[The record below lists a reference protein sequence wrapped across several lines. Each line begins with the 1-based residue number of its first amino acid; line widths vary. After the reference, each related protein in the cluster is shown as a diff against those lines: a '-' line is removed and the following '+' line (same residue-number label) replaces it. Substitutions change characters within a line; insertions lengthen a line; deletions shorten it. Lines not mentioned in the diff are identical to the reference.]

1 MKQENYGIIKKKIEV
16 EKLMSRET
24 EKMNKALQKFLEANT
39 TEKTTE
45 DEMDS
50 LIQVFIKEYNKMKMN
65 FVLDARTAKTSDDFY
80 ELAKMTE
87 DLSLSLKDK
96 RYNIIKFKKSQ

>member
-1 MKQENYGIIKKKIEV
+1 
-16 EKLMSRET
+16 MSRET

-50 LIQVFIKEYNKMKMN
+50 LIQVFIKEYNKKN
-65 FVLDARTAKTSDDFY
+65 T
-80 ELAKMTE
+80 
-87 DLSLSLKDK
+87 
-96 RYNIIKFKKSQ
+96 IKCI

>member
-50 LIQVFIKEYNKMKMN
+50 LIQVFIRKNN
-65 FVLDARTAKTSDDFY
+65 R
-80 ELAKMTE
+80 
-87 DLSLSLKDK
+87 
-96 RYNIIKFKKSQ
+96 R

>member
-1 MKQENYGIIKKKIEV
+1 
-16 EKLMSRET
+16 MSRET

-65 FVLDARTAKTSDDFY
+65 FVLDARTAKTSDDF
-80 ELAKMTE
+80 
-87 DLSLSLKDK
+87 
-96 RYNIIKFKKSQ
+96 F